1 MESLNNLP
9 ISEISYFIVLI
20 IFIFYFGYKG
30 ILQSL
35 GFTIK
40 IFGSIALPFVT
51 YKKIINFLSNYFSN
65 SEFLSQLLTNYSL
78 ISEIAI
84 FIIIF
89 LFSYSIFG
97 IFEKILKI
105 NFVRNSTIKT
115 LDFFLGCFYGLLL
128 FSILFYFLFNL
139 ILKNHLNENN
149 MHKIMIYNIDLYDR
163 LNTFKDDSSNSLDE
177 IKIEDN
183 DEIY

>member
-1 MESLNNLP
+1 MESLNNLT
-9 ISEISYFIVLI
+9 ISEFSYFIVLI
-20 IFIFYFGYKG
+20 IFTFYFGYKG

-35 GFTIK
+35 GFTIT

-128 FSILFYFLFNL
+128 FSILSLCENMTCLWSFITSSNL
-139 ILKNHLNENN
+139 IKVFLISKFLVS
-149 MHKIMIYNIDLYDR
+149 
-163 LNTFKDDSSNSLDE
+163 TFF
-177 IKIEDN
+177 
-183 DEIY
+183 

>member
-1 MESLNNLP
+1 MESLTSLT
-9 ISEISYFIVLI
+9 ISEILYFIFLI
-20 IFIFYFGYKG
+20 IFTFYFGYKG

-51 YKKIINFLSNYFSN
+51 YKKIINFLSSYFSN
-65 SEFLSQLLTNYSL
+65 NEFLTQLLTNYSL
-78 ISEIAI
+78 ISEIGI
-84 FIIIF
+84 FILVF
-89 LFSYSIFG
+89 LFSYFIFG
-97 IFEKILKI
+97 MFEKILKI
-105 NFVRNSTIKT
+105 NFVKNSTIKII
-115 LDFFLGCFYGLLL
+115 DFFLGCFYGLFL
-128 FSILFYFLFNL
+128 FSILFYFIFNL

-149 MHKIMIYNIDLYDR
+149 IHKIMIYNVDLYDR
-163 LNTFKDDSSNSLDE
+163 LKTFEKDSSNSLDE

>member
-1 MESLNNLP
+1 MENLTSLT
-9 ISEISYFIVLI
+9 ISEILYFIFLI
-20 IFIFYFGYKG
+20 IFTFYFGYKG

-65 SEFLSQLLTNYSL
+65 NEFLTQLLTNYSL
-78 ISEIAI
+78 ISEIGI
-84 FIIIF
+84 FILVF
-89 LFSYSIFG
+89 LFSYFIFG

-105 NFVRNSTIKT
+105 NFVKNSTIRII
-115 LDFFLGCFYGLLL
+115 DFFLGCFYGLFL
-128 FSILFYFLFNL
+128 FSILFYFIFNL

-149 MHKIMIYNIDLYDR
+149 IHKIMIYNADLYDT
-163 LNTFKDDSSNSLDE
+163 LKTYKDDSSNSLDE